1 MSLSPRDHRSQ
12 GRQLVL
18 RYAALQLAATLVA
31 ALVAGWLA
39 GVPAARAA
47 FAGGLVV
54 AVGNVVFGW
63 RLFAPGVAPVRLL
76 ARGFYVGEVMKWL
89 WIGLALWAALGPGH
103 LAPLPLIAGMLAAQL
118 GFWLG
123 MAMIR

>member
-1 MSLSPRDHRSQ
+1 MSLAPKDHRSQ

-31 ALVAGWLA
+31 ALVAGWFA
-39 GVPAARAA
+39 GVPAARATL
-47 FAGGLVV
+47 AGGLVV

-63 RLFAPGVAPVRLL
+63 KLFAPGVAPVTRL
-76 ARGFYVGEVMKWL
+76 ARGFYVGEALKWL
-89 WIGLALWAALGPGH
+89 WLGFALWAALGPGR

-123 MAMIR
+123 MAVIR